1 MEDVQN
7 INKTIYKLTLFTIKL
22 MPIIISFIYFIN
34 AVLSLFGYDI
44 PCLSIIAGTSI
55 ITVLFLYLVSTAFR
69 FCFYHRIFIH
79 YILINNIITINDVLI
94 SYLTTNKQNS
104 QNIID
109 SVDKHKKLIEMYDL
123 GLAELTPESKSEK
136 EILNLKSEM
145 SEIKDLLKTLAKEKT
160 QKD

>member
-1 MEDVQN
+1 MFSNLLPNSQLYIFDLNGEKKI
-7 INKTIYKLTLFTIKL
+7 INGSVTFVSIPRPKFSGFNTAYEYIVDIKA
-22 MPIIISFIYFIN
+22 N
-34 AVLSLFGYDI
+34 
-44 PCLSIIAGTSI
+44 IAGETREFKDVPNSSVA
-55 ITVLFLYLVSTAFR
+55 TFND
-69 FCFYHRIFIH
+69 FI
-79 YILINNIITINDVLI
+79 LAENKDVLI